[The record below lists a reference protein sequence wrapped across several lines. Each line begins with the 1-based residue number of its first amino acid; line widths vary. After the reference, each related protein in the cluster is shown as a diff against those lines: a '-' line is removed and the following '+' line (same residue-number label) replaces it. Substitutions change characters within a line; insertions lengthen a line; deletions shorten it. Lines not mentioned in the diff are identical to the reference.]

1 MEKKILQMQNKNCH
15 WLYMGKV
22 LSFELL
28 MAILEINFAGCIKMA
43 KDFPMSNDK
52 FNICKFVIFLP

>member
-1 MEKKILQMQNKNCH
+1 
-15 WLYMGKV
+15 
-22 LSFELL
+22 